1 MRVASK
7 SRKLANGRGKFSSA
21 GDSRR
26 RVSRGLRAPMPRRR
40 KAAEGTGSK
49 GTSEAPPLPLEAR
62 DLSTADPYEQV
73 IPRPE
78 RSRTRQRSRRPSG
91 PQESSPVEQAAEQER
106 FRTKTRRRVDG
117 AGAAAADAG
126 AGIRRLSRHTISPVH
141 DAARV
146 PLEGP
151 LDAFG
156 RHPSMRKLSQVV
168 LHGDEPGSRGG
179 TNPSQSVPSSEARQR
194 VRAGRRSG
202 GAAALK
208 KPRSRSP
215 PQAAAGDESPSSRV
229 CRSKGESTIATLR
242 LLGSPRISMQ
252 QVGNMHLRAADTDT
266 DTDID
271 TDTYTGTDTARDT
284 DTDQIQT
291 Y

>member
-1 MRVASK
+1 MCVASR
-7 SRKLANGRGKFSSA
+7 SGKFASGEVRQVWLQLNSPA
-21 GDSRR
+21 PRFRG
-26 RVSRGLRAPMPRRR
+26 GLRAPMPRRR

-62 DLSTADPYEQV
+62 DLSTADPYEG
-73 IPRPE
+73 ISRPE

-91 PQESSPVEQAAEQER
+91 PQESPPVEQAAEQER
-106 FRTKTRRRVDG
+106 SKTKIRRRVDG

-126 AGIRRLSRHTISPVH
+126 AEIRRPSRRTISPVH

-151 LDAFG
+151 LDGFG

-168 LHGDEPGSRGG
+168 LHGDEQGSRGG

-202 GAAALK
+202 GSGFLK
-208 KPRSRSP
+208 KPLSGSP

-229 CRSKGESTIATLR
+229 GRSKGESTIATLR
-242 LLGSPRISMQ
+242 LLGSAQISMQ
-252 QVGNMHLRAADTDT
+252 QVGNMRIYTDT
-266 DTDID
+266 HT
-271 TDTYTGTDTARDT
+271 
-284 DTDQIQT
+284 QIQM
-291 Y
+291 YCASHSKP